1 MVPREIREQA
11 VRSTPHETGR
21 GNPFTPMSTTSATYT
36 VGRSE
41 GVVYPPGFPYAPTV
55 PQLAELY
62 DQQARRVAALE
73 EQVRQSDRDIAAL
86 LDWLASIRHA
96 VGDPDARLM
105 LPELAARCAELFH
118 QSQTANKK

>member
-1 MVPREIREQA
+1 
-11 VRSTPHETGR
+11 
-21 GNPFTPMSTTSATYT
+21 MSTTPATYT

-41 GVVYPPGFPYAPTV
+41 GVVYPSHVGPAPTA

-62 DQQARRVAALE
+62 DQQASRVAALE
-73 EQVRQSDRDIAAL
+73 ERVRQSDRDIAAL

-105 LPELAARCAELFH
+105 LPELVARCADLFH